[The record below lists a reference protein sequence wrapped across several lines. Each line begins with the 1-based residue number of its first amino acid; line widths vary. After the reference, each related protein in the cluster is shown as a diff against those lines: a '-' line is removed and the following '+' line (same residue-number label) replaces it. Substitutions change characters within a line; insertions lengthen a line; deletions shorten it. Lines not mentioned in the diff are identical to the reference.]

1 MTPAARLISLLL
13 IGATLAAVLMLWMLQ
28 PAGTQGGGLALIP
41 LWRRPFD
48 LPAGF
53 WVPWLVGLGAW
64 LVSAWVFALRPRD
77 SAIRLFALSGVMTLL
92 FTFAGTV
99 DYLAEPLAPPQR
111 HVAAIFNT
119 IGASGFG
126 LAIIAL
132 FAIYPA
138 PLPRARWLLAAALA
152 GFGGWTLGI
161 LIGPP
166 AGLAAVQA
174 ITFFEMLAIM
184 ALALWQALRPW
195 RDPGA
200 RAIAVWLGLSVLVG
214 AGPFIGLVATPMTFG
229 FAKLIDENLAF
240 ASFLL
245 FYLGIATGLMRYR
258 LFDLGRWSYA
268 LLLYALVGAGLM
280 LFDLA
285 LVSLL
290 AVSPAA
296 AFATTLGIVAVTWL
310 PLRDVLW
317 HRFGSR
323 SRPDE
328 LLMFGSVVESVLRP
342 TASGRAEGWRALL
355 DQVYRPLE
363 IREANA
369 SVPEPQLAV
378 DGRVLAVPAVLGAPP
393 LELCFRQQ
401 GQSLFSRRD
410 AELACLLVQ
419 LAAYVEASRT
429 AYDRGVAEERVRI
442 ARDIHD
448 NIGAQLMQALHSE
461 EPPRKNAMIRNS
473 LADLRDIINNSGTSE
488 LSLEALLADLRA
500 ETSSR
505 LDLHA
510 IALDWQVNVPG
521 DLVLEAGP
529 LHSLRSTI
537 REAASN
543 TIKHSGATTF
553 SVAIRA
559 VEGELTVS
567 LADNGCGLPAQ
578 RSVDGHGLANIE
590 TRFVSLGGR
599 VSIGSDS
606 GGTRIEASL
615 PLAISAAPVAVLG
628 GHPT

>member
-1 MTPAARLISLLL
+1 MTPAARLTALLL
-13 IGATLAAVLMLWMLQ
+13 LGAALAAIILVWMLQ
-28 PAGTQGGGLALIP
+28 PPATASGAVMG
-41 LWRRPFD
+41 WRTPVA

-53 WVPWLVGLGAW
+53 WVPWFVGLGAW

-77 SAIRLFALSGVMTLL
+77 PAIRLFALSGVMTLL

-99 DYLAEPLAPPQR
+99 DHLAVPLAPDDR
-111 HVAAIFNT
+111 YIAAIINMF
-119 IGASGFG
+119 GASGFG
-126 LAIIAL
+126 LTIIAL
-132 FAIYPA
+132 FATYPA
-138 PLPRARWLLAAALA
+138 PLPHARWLIAGALAA
-152 GFGGWTLGI
+152 FGGWTLAI
-161 LIGPP
+161 ISGPP
-166 AGLAAVQA
+166 EGLAAVQA

-184 ALALWQALRPW
+184 LLALWQALRPW

-200 RAIAVWLGLSVLVG
+200 RAIAVWLGLSVLIG

-229 FAKLIDENLAF
+229 HAKLIDENVAF

-245 FYLGIATGLMRYR
+245 FYLGIAIGLMRYH

-285 LVSLL
+285 LVSVL
-290 AVSPAA
+290 AVSPVT

-310 PLRDVLW
+310 PMRDALW
-317 HRFGSR
+317 DRFGRR

-342 TASGRAEGWRALL
+342 TASGRAEGWQALL

-363 IREANA
+363 IREARA
-369 SVPEPQLAV
+369 SVSEPQLAD
-378 DGRVLAVPAVLGAPP
+378 DGRALTIPAVLGAPS

-401 GQSLFSRRD
+401 GQALFSRRD
-410 AELACLLVQ
+410 AELARLLVQ
-419 LAAYVEASRT
+419 LASYVEASRA
-429 AYDRGVAEERVRI
+429 AYDQGVAEERVRI

-448 NIGAQLMQALHSE
+448 NIGAQLMQALHSD

-473 LADLRDIINNSGTSE
+473 LADLRDIINNSGTPE

-500 ETSSR
+500 ETGSR

-510 IALDWQVNVPG
+510 IALNWQVDVPS
-521 DLVLEAGP
+521 DLVLETGP
-529 LHSLRSTI
+529 LHSLRSAI
-537 REAASN
+537 REATSN
-543 TIKHSGATTF
+543 TIKHSGADRMTV
-553 SVAIRA
+553 SIRA
-559 VEGELTVS
+559 VDSELTVR
-567 LADNGCGLPAQ
+567 LADNGRGFPAQ
-578 RSVDGHGLANIE
+578 RSAAGHGLANIE

-599 VSIGSDS
+599 VSIHSDS

-615 PLAISAAPVAVLG
+615 PLANSASPVAVLG
-628 GHPT
+628 GLPT

>member
-1 MTPAARLISLLL
+1 MTPAARLTALLL
-13 IGATLAAVLMLWMLQ
+13 LGAALAAIILVWMLQ
-28 PAGTQGGGLALIP
+28 PSATASEAVMGWRNPVALS
-41 LWRRPFD
+41 
-48 LPAGF
+48 AGF

-77 SAIRLFALSGVMTLL
+77 PAIRLFALSGVMTLL

-99 DYLAEPLAPPQR
+99 DHLAVPLAPDDR
-111 HVAAIFNT
+111 YIAAIINT

-138 PLPRARWLLAAALA
+138 PLPHARWLVAGPLAA
-152 GFGGWTLGI
+152 FGGWTLAI
-161 LIGPP
+161 LSGPP
-166 AGLAAVQA
+166 EGLAAVQA

-184 ALALWQALRPW
+184 LLALWQALRPR

-200 RAIAVWLGLSVLVG
+200 RAIAVWLGLSVLIG

-229 FAKLIDENLAF
+229 HAKLIDENVAF

-245 FYLGIATGLMRYR
+245 FYLGIAIGLMRYR

-285 LVSLL
+285 LVSVL
-290 AVSPAA
+290 AVSPIT

-310 PLRDVLW
+310 PMRDALW
-317 HRFGSR
+317 DRFGRR

-342 TASGRAEGWRALL
+342 TASGRAEGWQALL

-363 IREANA
+363 IREARA
-369 SVPEPQLAV
+369 SVSEPQLAD
-378 DGRVLAVPAVLGAPP
+378 DGRALTIPAVLGAPS

-401 GQSLFSRRD
+401 GQALFSRRD
-410 AELACLLVQ
+410 AKLARLLVQ
-419 LAAYVEASRT
+419 LASYVEASRA
-429 AYDRGVAEERVRI
+429 AYDQGVAEERVRI

-448 NIGAQLMQALHSE
+448 NIGAQLMQALHSD

-473 LADLRDIINNSGTSE
+473 LADLRDIINNSGTPE

-500 ETSSR
+500 ETGSR

-510 IALDWQVNVPG
+510 IALNWQVDVPG
-521 DLVLEAGP
+521 NLVLETGP
-529 LHSLRSTI
+529 LHSLRSAI
-537 REAASN
+537 REATSN
-543 TIKHSGATTF
+543 TIKHSGATTLT
-553 SVAIRA
+553 VTIRA
-559 VEGELTVS
+559 VDGELNVC
-567 LADNGCGLPAQ
+567 LADNGRGLPAQ
-578 RSVDGHGLANIE
+578 RSAAGHGLANIE

-599 VSIGSDS
+599 VSIHSDS
-606 GGTRIEASL
+606 DGTRIEASL
-615 PLAISAAPVAVLG
+615 PLANSAAPVAVLG
-628 GHPT
+628 GLPT

>member
-1 MTPAARLISLLL
+1 MTPAARLTALLL
-13 IGATLAAVLMLWMLQ
+13 LGAALAAIILVWMLQ
-28 PAGTQGGGLALIP
+28 PPATASGAGMGWRNPVALS
-41 LWRRPFD
+41 
-48 LPAGF
+48 AGF
-53 WVPWLVGLGAW
+53 WVPWFVGLGAW

-77 SAIRLFALSGVMTLL
+77 PAIRLFALSGVMTLL

-99 DYLAEPLAPPQR
+99 DHLAVPLAPDDR
-111 HVAAIFNT
+111 HIAAIINT

-132 FAIYPA
+132 FATYPA
-138 PLPRARWLLAAALA
+138 PLPHARWLMAGTLAA
-152 GFGGWTLGI
+152 FGGWTLAI
-161 LIGPP
+161 LSGPP
-166 AGLAAVQA
+166 EGLAAVQA

-184 ALALWQALRPW
+184 LLALWQALRPW

-200 RAIAVWLGLSVLVG
+200 RAIAVWLGLSVLIG

-229 FAKLIDENLAF
+229 HAKLIDENVAF

-245 FYLGIATGLMRYR
+245 FYLGIAIGLMRYR

-285 LVSLL
+285 LVSVL
-290 AVSPAA
+290 AVSPVT
-296 AFATTLGIVAVTWL
+296 AFATTLGIVAFTWL
-310 PLRDVLW
+310 PMRDALW
-317 HRFGSR
+317 DRFGRR

-342 TASGRAEGWRALL
+342 TASGRAEGWQALL

-363 IREANA
+363 IREARA
-369 SVPEPQLAV
+369 SVSEPQLAD
-378 DGRVLAVPAVLGAPP
+378 DGRALTIPAVLGAPS

-401 GQSLFSRRD
+401 GQALFSRRD
-410 AELACLLVQ
+410 AKLARLLVQ
-419 LAAYVEASRT
+419 LASYVEASRA
-429 AYDRGVAEERVRI
+429 AYDQGVAEERVRI

-448 NIGAQLMQALHSE
+448 NIGAQLMQALHSD

-473 LADLRDIINNSGTSE
+473 LADLRDIINNSGTPE

-500 ETSSR
+500 ETGSR

-510 IALDWQVNVPG
+510 IALNWQVDVPG
-521 DLVLEAGP
+521 NLVLETGP
-529 LHSLRSTI
+529 LHSLRSAI
-537 REAASN
+537 REATSN

-553 SVAIRA
+553 TVTIGA
-559 VEGELTVS
+559 VDGELTVR
-567 LADNGCGLPAQ
+567 LADNGRGFPAQ
-578 RSVDGHGLANIE
+578 RSAAGHGLANIE

-599 VSIGSDS
+599 VSIHSDS

-615 PLAISAAPVAVLG
+615 PLANSAAPVAALG
-628 GHPT
+628 GLPT